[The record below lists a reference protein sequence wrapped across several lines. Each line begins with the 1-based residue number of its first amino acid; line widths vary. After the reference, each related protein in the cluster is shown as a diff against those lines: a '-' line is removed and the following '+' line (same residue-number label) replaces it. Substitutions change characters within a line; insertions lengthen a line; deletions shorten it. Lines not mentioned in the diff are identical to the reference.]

1 MNKFYAETEETTNY
15 DPFTT
20 KLADPD
26 LINIYKAMDRR
37 VIWLN
42 EQVDENI
49 LANVRQINEWVYED
63 KDIKPE
69 DRMPI
74 KIVLANYGGDMDYC
88 CMMVDT
94 IENAISAGTPVYTIN
109 LMMAASAG
117 SYIFLAGS
125 KRYMSKRAQVVIHE
139 GSAQLSGDTEKVKAA
154 TENYKKQIES
164 WIKYVNERTN
174 NGLSVQF
181 LKKHRG
187 DDLYYDAEEA
197 VKVGIATDIVTSLN
211 DIM

>member
-63 KDIKPE
+63 KDVKPE
-69 DRMPI
+69 DRKPI

-139 GSAQLSGDTEKVKAA
+139 GSAQMSGDTEKVRAA
-154 TENYKKQIES
+154 TENYKKQIEA
-164 WIKYVNERTN
+164 WILYVNERT
-174 NGLSVQF
+174 GGKLTSAF

-187 DDLYYDAEEA
+187 DDLYYDTKEA
-197 VKVGIATDIVTSLN
+197 IEKGIATDEITSLN